1 MNSMVEHFI
10 HLFKYSSWATER
22 AAESITSAHKI
33 TPDAIKLL
41 SHILSSQYVWLSRI
55 TGEKN
60 EMAVW
65 DNFTIE
71 ECFKL
76 SVEVTS
82 KWINLLEGKNNEFLE
97 KRFKYKNSKGDDFD
111 NSLKDIVTH
120 IINHST
126 YHRAQIAQIVKRSEG
141 IPAITDYIVYQ
152 RELQR

>member
-22 AAESITSAHKI
+22 AAESIRSTNKI

-41 SHILSSQYVWLSRI
+41 SHIISSQYVWLSRI

-60 EMAVW
+60 NMAVW

-71 ECFKL
+71 ECFTL
-76 SVEVTS
+76 SVEAIS

-97 KRFKYKNSKGDDFD
+97 SRFKYKNTKGDEFE
-111 NSLKDIVTH
+111 NSLKDIITH
-120 IINHST
+120 VLNHST
-126 YHRAQIAQIVKRSEG
+126 YHRAQIAQIVRRSEG
-141 IPAITDYIVYQ
+141 IPAVTDYIVYQ

>member
-1 MNSMVEHFI
+1 
-10 HLFKYSSWATER
+10 
-22 AAESITSAHKI
+22 
-33 TPDAIKLL
+33 
-41 SHILSSQYVWLSRI
+41 
-55 TGEKN
+55 
-60 EMAVW
+60 MAVW

-71 ECFKL
+71 ECYTL

-82 KWINLLEGKNNEFLE
+82 KWINLLEGKENEFLE

-141 IPAITDYIVYQ
+141 TPAVTDYIVYQ